1 MSRPLALRLGATYT
15 SGMTTPQKVT
25 SMKTIAFA
33 LFAAVLVANPVAAQS
48 QKSGVPSLDD
58 QSRKGDM
65 ARLAQKK
72 VNDDFNLADED
83 NSGDLSRPEVAKH
96 FPFRE
101 QNFERYDKNKD
112 AKLSW
117 EEFVGHDRWKREPKA
132 N

>member
-1 MSRPLALRLGATYT
+1 MK
-15 SGMTTPQKVT
+15 KVAIT
-25 SMKTIAFA
+25 
-33 LFAAVLVANPVAAQS
+33 LFAAMLIYNPALAQS
-48 QKSGVPSLDD
+48 QKSGVPSLDE
-58 QSRKGDM
+58 QSHKGDM

-83 NSGDLSRPEVAKH
+83 KSGDLSRAEVAKH

-112 AKLSW
+112 GNLNW
-117 EEFVGHDRWKREPKA
+117 VEFVGHDRWKRESKA

>member
-1 MSRPLALRLGATYT
+1 
-15 SGMTTPQKVT
+15 
-25 SMKTIAFA
+25 MKAIFFA
-33 LFAAVLVANPVAAQS
+33 LLACALTLNPAAAQN
-48 QKSGVPSLDD
+48 QKTGVPSLDE

-72 VNDDFNLADED
+72 VNDDFNTADED
-83 NSGDLSRPEVAKH
+83 NSSDLSRPEVAKH
-96 FPFRE
+96 FPFRD

-112 AKLSW
+112 SKLSW

>member
-1 MSRPLALRLGATYT
+1 
-15 SGMTTPQKVT
+15 
-25 SMKTIAFA
+25 MKTIAFA
-33 LFAAVLVANPVAAQS
+33 LFAAMLAANPVAAQS
-48 QKSGVPSLDD
+48 PKTGVPSLDD

-72 VNDDFNLADED
+72 VNDDFNTADED
-83 NSGDLSRPEVAKH
+83 NSGDLSRAEVAKH

-112 AKLSW
+112 GNLSW

-132 N
+132 KVN

>member
-1 MSRPLALRLGATYT
+1 
-15 SGMTTPQKVT
+15 
-25 SMKTIAFA
+25 MKAIFFA
-33 LFAAVLVANPVAAQS
+33 LLACALSFNPAAAQS
-48 QKSGVPSLDD
+48 QKSGVPNLDE

-72 VNDDFNLADED
+72 VNDDFNMADED

-112 AKLSW
+112 SNLSW

-132 N
+132 KVN

>member
-1 MSRPLALRLGATYT
+1 
-15 SGMTTPQKVT
+15 
-25 SMKTIAFA
+25 MKAIHFA
-33 LFAAVLVANPVAAQS
+33 LLASALTLPPLVAQS
-48 QKSGVPSLDD
+48 QKTGVPTLDD

-83 NSGDLSRPEVAKH
+83 NSGDLARAEVAKH
-96 FPFRE
+96 FPFRA

-112 AKLSW
+112 GTLSW

-132 N
+132 KAN

>member
-1 MSRPLALRLGATYT
+1 MKAIFLALLAC
-15 SGMTTPQKVT
+15 
-25 SMKTIAFA
+25 A
-33 LFAAVLVANPVAAQS
+33 LTFNPAAAQN
-48 QKSGVPSLDD
+48 QKTGVPNQDE

-72 VNDDFNLADED
+72 VNADFNMADED

-96 FPFRE
+96 FPFRD

-112 AKLSW
+112 GNLSW